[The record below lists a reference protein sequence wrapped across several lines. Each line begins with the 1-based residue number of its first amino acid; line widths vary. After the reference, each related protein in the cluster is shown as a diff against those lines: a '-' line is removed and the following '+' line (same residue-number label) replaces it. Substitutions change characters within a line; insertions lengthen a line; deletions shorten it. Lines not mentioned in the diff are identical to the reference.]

1 MLSRWWYLE
10 NKFVIRHIYKLFFFL
25 AKVFDYGL
33 SSARRLVDV
42 FFSFSK
48 NTWWRW
54 WSFTYRWLNHFLRWP
69 KNCLDKIFT
78 SKSRRFSQVFSIFV
92 SRLSWMFSCKQIFIP
107 DTRTS
112 DFWLWKF
119 KTKATTLVSW
129 STKKVEVLV
138 EQNHSLSSNQKNV
151 TFALHLLHWILVQT
165 SRRVGWAIR
174 PTADWWTNELVATR
188 CEAVMDFVC
197 GCWKTKF

>member
-1 MLSRWWYLE
+1 MVSWKQICDPSHLYFFFSGEGFWLWPF
-10 NKFVIRHIYKLFFFL
+10 KCKTSGGCLFFF
-25 AKVFDYGL
+25 K
-33 SSARRLVDV
+33 
-42 FFSFSK
+42 K
-48 NTWWRW
+48 NMVEMVE
-54 WSFTYRWLNHFLRWP
+54 FHLQMAEPLFEVA
-69 KNCLDKIFT
+69 KNCSDKIFT

-107 DTRTS
+107 HTRTS
-112 DFWLWKF
+112 DFWLWRLKNSNHF
-119 KTKATTLVSW
+119 GELVNKKSW
-129 STKKVEVLV
+129 SFGGTK
-138 EQNHSLSSNQKNV
+138 SLTIFQPKKKV